1 MEDTATQDQPSATT
15 TGIESQ
21 VAEELPEF
29 YQEPI
34 FEPEPVLPRK
44 HRPEIIV
51 RELDNPDFAASSAEL
66 KYLIAELVEQT
77 HLPSVDMESLHNYF
91 CSMVKG
97 IRQHKIS
104 NPNVPPEAKV
114 LVGFA
119 DGVLAGLTLFYML
132 PYRIPHISTMDWPYC
147 ISKHARITYKF
158 VQEMLRCKKLWRA
171 RYINLVA
178 TNDRLVKVYMRG
190 FKKMRI
196 IGTVMIG
203 EGMKDKMIKL

>member
-1 MEDTATQDQPSATT
+1 MDETSSNAELETTDQT
-15 TGIESQ
+15 ILEES
-21 VAEELPEF
+21 

-34 FEPEPVLPRK
+34 FEEPVPVAPPKK

-51 RELDNPDFAASSAEL
+51 KELDNPDFAASSAEF
-66 KYLIAELVEQT
+66 KYLIAELVDMI
-77 HLPSVDMESLHNYF
+77 HLPSIDYESLHNYF
-91 CSMVKG
+91 CGMVKG
-97 IRQHKIS
+97 IRQHKMAH
-104 NPNVPPEAKV
+104 PNIVPEAKV
-114 LVGFA
+114 LVGFM

-132 PYRIPHISTMDWPYC
+132 PYRTPHISTMDWPYC
-147 ISKHARITYKF
+147 ISKHAGITYKF
-158 VQEMLRCKKLWRA
+158 VQEMIKCKKLWRA

-203 EGMKDKMIKL
+203 EGIKDKIIKL